1 MCKTVSSKLPR
12 SAMALSKVS
21 LGAKQSSYIRKS
33 VKAIVEKLM
42 ETSVTNAL
50 DKKVEWTKQIEDVED
65 TDDIQEFKVATR
77 KKNCVVSDK
86 CIHGLPVTIVSKNI
100 KCLLVIK
107 TI

>member
-1 MCKTVSSKLPR
+1 
-12 SAMALSKVS
+12 MALSKVS